1 MQSLGT
7 HLLLEL
13 RDCRAGILQD
23 LDRVREIM
31 VSAAREAKA
40 TVVEVAFHEFNPFGI
55 SGMVIIAESHLSIHT
70 WPEYNYAAVD
80 IFTCGEIIVPQEAA
94 HYLIREFGSQSPS
107 MVEMKR
113 GMLSFDGTHLPHK
126 VETEES
132 GEYVSSQKLQMV
144 P

>member
-1 MQSLGT
+1 MQALGT

-13 RDCRAGILQD
+13 RECKAGILQD
-23 LDRVREIM
+23 LDRVRDIM

-80 IFTCGEIIVPQEAA
+80 IFTCGDIIIPQEAA
-94 HYLIREFGSQSPS
+94 HYLIREFGSKSPS
-107 MVEMKR
+107 MGEMNR
-113 GMLSFDGTHLPHK
+113 GMRSFDGAKLPHK
-126 VETEES
+126 VETEEYAS
-132 GEYVSSQKLQMV
+132 AEKLQMV
-144 P
+144 L

>member
-1 MQSLGT
+1 MNALGT

-13 RDCRAGILQD
+13 RDCSSEVLKD
-23 LDRVREIM
+23 LDLVREIM
-31 VSAAREAKA
+31 VSAAKEAKA

-70 WPEYNYAAVD
+70 WPEYGYAAVD
-80 IFTCGEIIVPQEAA
+80 IFTCGDLIKPDVAA
-94 HYLIREFGSQSPS
+94 NYLVGRFDSKSPS

-113 GMLSFDGTHLPHK
+113 GMLSMDGTRLPHK
-126 VETEES
+126 PDTEE
-132 GEYVSSQKLQMV
+132 EYATAEKLQMV